1 MEHKD
6 QSVEYLGY
14 MKTGVRK
21 SVNGNDSMN
30 YTLEV
35 FLLWLF
41 SIPNMEV

>member
-14 MKTGVRK
+14 MKTGVHK
-21 SVNGNDSMN
+21 SVNGDDSMN

-35 FLLWLF
+35 FF
-41 SIPNMEV
+41 IMIIFYC